1 MGWYNLSDTYIAWLE
16 KSWTCKWICTIYGKW
31 ESISVVYIAKYLSI
45 KYFKRFQV
53 SYVKNVNF
61 ILIRR
66 VAYFLLRFHIMLVLK
81 LICIFF
87 QCLPYLLLLQTNFLR
102 KVVGRGKRLGLQ
114 MCWLLPRYYA
124 TLLRIYNSKT
134 VTGEI
139 IALET
144 KKPWYVDILSY
155 NRGPA

>member
-1 MGWYNLSDTYIAWLE
+1 
-16 KSWTCKWICTIYGKW
+16 
-31 ESISVVYIAKYLSI
+31 
-45 KYFKRFQV
+45 
-53 SYVKNVNF
+53 
-61 ILIRR
+61 
-66 VAYFLLRFHIMLVLK
+66 MLVLK

-144 KKPWYVDILSY
+144 KKPWYVDILPTTGGQLSDDPCDQASGHTGQY
-155 NRGPA
+155 QVSNEGCGHCSPGWRGLDIIASQSIFAFRRKARKWSILLLFFFLLLG